1 MADKTISQL
10 TAAPSALGEYTGQEL
25 FVLEQ
30 NNTAKKLTMQILEN
44 WLVSFAD
51 GHGGIQTISKTGTSG
66 LVDTYTITFA
76 DQSTATFTVTNGNGI
91 TGVTQYW
98 AVSSSNTTVPSSW
111 STTRQTMTPTNKYL
125 WSYMTFKQN
134 SGTFSTTKSVVGV
147 YGDTGQAWY
156 VWIRYA
162 GQRPTSDADIGTEPD
177 NWMGVY
183 SGTQTTAPTSYTSYQ
198 WFEIKGETGNT
209 GATGASVASV
219 TRTGGTG
226 EPGSTDTYTITLDNG
241 TVAGTFT
248 VYNGLNGTGAVAT
261 VNGVQPDQSG
271 NVALTA
277 ANINTSGGQ
286 TVQAT
291 LTDLSESK
299 QTRITANGIL
309 KGNGSGGVSAAVAG
323 TDYLTPATNYSP
335 LSRVAGGTVRVLTS
349 ADVGKTFW
357 EQWTSTIQ
365 NEYITYEL
373 TEENSVNMP
382 LGTEI
387 AFLTLFAKE
396 VRIKFTNIRAFHSEL
411 GFFNEGR
418 HTITVKAA
426 PYNLVAMKKID
437 KTYGTST
444 DCWLLTGNVEVV
456 S

>member
-1 MADKTISQL
+1 MADKTIGQL
-10 TAAPSALGEYTGQEL
+10 VAAPSNLAEYTGQEL
-25 FVLEQ
+25 LVLEQ

-125 WSYMTFKQN
+125 WSYMTFTRD
-134 SGTFSTTKSVVGV
+134 SGSFSTTKSVVGV

-156 VWIRYA
+156 VWIKYA

-183 SGTQTTAPTSYTSYQ
+183 SGTASTAPTSYTAYQ
-198 WFEIKGETGNT
+198 WFEIKGETGST
-209 GATGASVASV
+209 GATGASIASV

-226 EPGSTDTYTITLDNG
+226 EAGSTDTYTITLDTG

-248 VYNGLNGTGAVAT
+248 VYNGINGSGAVVT

-286 TVQAT
+286 TVQST
-291 LTDLSESK
+291 LTDLSENK

-309 KGNGSGGVSAAVAG
+309 KGNGTTVSAATKG
-323 TDYLTPATNYSP
+323 TDYGAKSFTVTLT
-335 LSRVAGGTVRVLTS
+335 VAGWSNNAQTVSNSNFVTSGYAYIVSPASGSFADYGSAQIYADDVTTSGRMTFHCTDVPSAALT
-349 ADVGKTFW
+349 
-357 EQWTSTIQ
+357 
-365 NEYITYEL
+365 
-373 TEENSVNMP
+373 VN
-382 LGTEI
+382 I
-387 AFLTLFAKE
+387 A
-396 VRIKFTNIRAFHSEL
+396 R
-411 GFFNEGR
+411 
-418 HTITVKAA
+418 
-426 PYNLVAMKKID
+426 
-437 KTYGTST
+437 
-444 DCWLLTGNVEVV
+444 VV
-456 S
+456 SA

>member
-1 MADKTISQL
+1 MADKPIGQL
-10 TAAPSALGEYTGQEL
+10 PAAPSNLQLYSGSEL
-25 FVLEQ
+25 LVLEQ
-30 NNTAKKLTMQILEN
+30 DGTAKKLTMQILEN
-44 WLVSFAD
+44 WLVSFAE
-51 GHGGIQTISKTGTSG
+51 GHGGIQTINKTGTSG

-125 WSYMTFKQN
+125 WSYMTFARD
-134 SGTFSTTKSVVGV
+134 SGSFSTTKSVVGV

-177 NWMGVY
+177 KWMGVY
-183 SGTQTTAPTSYTSYQ
+183 SGTQATAPTSYTAYQ
-198 WFEIKGETGNT
+198 WFEIKGETGST
-209 GATGASVASV
+209 GATGASIARV

-248 VYNGLNGTGAVAT
+248 VYNGLNGTGAVST

-271 NVALTA
+271 NVSLMA

-291 LTDLSESK
+291 LTDLSENK
-299 QTRITANGIL
+299 QTRITASGIL
-309 KGNGSGGVSAAVAG
+309 KGNGPGGVSAAVAG
-323 TDYLTPATNYSP
+323 TDYLTLATAYSP
-335 LSRVAGGTVRVLTS
+335 LVNVTNANYSIVAS
-349 ADVGKTFW
+349 DAGKTL
-357 EQWTSTIQ
+357 TPAYSTLRNVAVTFTLPQ
-365 NEYITYEL
+365 
-373 TEENSVNMP
+373 SVSASFP
-382 LGTEI
+382 IGAEI
-387 AFLTLFAKE
+387 AFFWQHSSSLKLVFSGGARCAKAGDTE
-396 VRIKFTNIRAFHSEL
+396 FTQNISYNFPERFSMVAIKKTGS
-411 GFFNEGR
+411 
-418 HTITVKAA
+418 AA
-426 PYNLVAMKKID
+426 DGDFWILQ
-437 KTYGTST
+437 
-444 DCWLLTGNVEVV
+444 GNVEVV

>member
-111 STTRQTMTPTNKYL
+111 STTRQTMTPANKYL
-125 WSYMTFKQN
+125 WSYMTFQRD

-156 VWIRYA
+156 VWIKYA
-162 GQRPTSDADIGTEPD
+162 GVHPTSDADMGDTPD
-177 NWMGVY
+177 NWIGIY
-183 SGTQTTAPTSYTSYQ
+183 SGTASTAPTHYTNYQ
-198 WFEIKGETGNT
+198 WFEIKGEKGDTGNT
-209 GATGASVASV
+209 GASIASV

-226 EPGSTDTYTITLDNG
+226 DPGSTDTYTITLDTG

-248 VYNGLNGTGAVAT
+248 VYNGLNGTGAVNS
-261 VNGVQPDQSG
+261 VNGVNPDQSG
-271 NVALTA
+271 NVTIA
-277 ANINTSGGQ
+277 AVNINTSGGQ

-291 LTDLSESK
+291 LNDLSENK
-299 QTRITANGIL
+299 QTKIAANGIL
-309 KGNGSGGVSAAVAG
+309 KGNGTTVSAATKG
-323 TDYLTPATNYSP
+323 TDYGAKSFTVTLT
-335 LSRVAGGTVRVLTS
+335 VAGWSNNAQTASNSNFVTSGYAYIVSPASGSFADYGAAQIYADDVTTAGRMTFHCADAPSTALTV
-349 ADVGKTFW
+349 
-357 EQWTSTIQ
+357 
-365 NEYITYEL
+365 N
-373 TEENSVNMP
+373 
-382 LGTEI
+382 I
-387 AFLTLFAKE
+387 A
-396 VRIKFTNIRAFHSEL
+396 R
-411 GFFNEGR
+411 
-418 HTITVKAA
+418 
-426 PYNLVAMKKID
+426 
-437 KTYGTST
+437 
-444 DCWLLTGNVEVV
+444 VV
-456 S
+456 SA

>member
-1 MADKTISQL
+1 MADKTIGQL

-98 AVSSSNTTVPSSW
+98 AVSSSSTTVPSNW

-125 WSYMTFKQN
+125 WSYMTFQRD

-156 VWIRYA
+156 VWIRYS
-162 GQRPTSDADIGTEPD
+162 GQQPTSDADIGTTPD

-183 SGTQTTAPTSYTSYQ
+183 SGTSSTAPTHYTDYQ
-198 WFEIKGETGNT
+198 WFQIKGAKGNT
-209 GATGASVASV
+209 GDTGASIASV

-226 EPGSTDTYTITLDNG
+226 EPGSTDTYTITLDTG

-261 VNGVQPDQSG
+261 VNGIQPDASG

-277 ANINTSGGQ
+277 ANISTPGG
-286 TVQAT
+286 TNVQAT
-291 LTDLSESK
+291 LTDLSDNK

-309 KGNGSGGVSAAVAG
+309 KGNGTTVSAATKG
-323 TDYLTPATNYSP
+323 TDYGAKSFTVTLT
-335 LSRVAGGTVRVLTS
+335 VAGWSNNAQTVSNSNFVTSGYAYIVSPASGSFADYGSAQIYADDVTTSGRMTFHCTDVPSAALT
-349 ADVGKTFW
+349 
-357 EQWTSTIQ
+357 
-365 NEYITYEL
+365 
-373 TEENSVNMP
+373 VN
-382 LGTEI
+382 I
-387 AFLTLFAKE
+387 A
-396 VRIKFTNIRAFHSEL
+396 R
-411 GFFNEGR
+411 
-418 HTITVKAA
+418 
-426 PYNLVAMKKID
+426 
-437 KTYGTST
+437 
-444 DCWLLTGNVEVV
+444 VV
-456 S
+456 SA

>member
-1 MADKTISQL
+1 MADKTIGQL
-10 TAAPSALGEYTGQEL
+10 TAAPSNLSEYTGQEL

-51 GHGGIQTISKTGTSG
+51 GHGGIQSINKTGTSG

-98 AVSSSNTTVPSSW
+98 AVSASNTTVPSSW

-125 WSYMTFKQN
+125 WSYMTFQRD
-134 SGTFSTTKSVVGV
+134 SGSFSTTKSVVGV

-162 GQRPTSDADIGTEPD
+162 GQQPTSDADIGTEPD

-183 SGTQTTAPTSYTSYQ
+183 SGTQSTAPTSYTAYQ
-198 WFEIKGETGNT
+198 WFEIKGETGST
-209 GATGASVASV
+209 GATGASIASV

-226 EPGSTDTYTITLDNG
+226 APGSTDTYTITLDTG

-277 ANINTSGGQ
+277 ANISTSGGQ

-291 LTDLSESK
+291 LTDLSENK
-299 QTRITANGIL
+299 QTRITASGIL

-323 TDYLTPATNYSP
+323 TDYLTPATNYSHIKNITASP
-335 LSRVAGGTVRVLTS
+335 YAIIASDIGKTIRTDWDLRDSEVTITLDRTTSSSIPEGAEIALLNDFRSTILISTNGIRIMWPGGTGYTDEGAHSVRVTERYSMCALKKMAS
-349 ADVGKTFW
+349 ASPGDLWGIF
-357 EQWTSTIQ
+357 
-365 NEYITYEL
+365 
-373 TEENSVNMP
+373 
-382 LGTEI
+382 
-387 AFLTLFAKE
+387 
-396 VRIKFTNIRAFHSEL
+396 
-411 GFFNEGR
+411 
-418 HTITVKAA
+418 
-426 PYNLVAMKKID
+426 
-437 KTYGTST
+437 
-444 DCWLLTGNVEVV
+444 GNVEVV

>member
-111 STTRQTMTPTNKYL
+111 STTRQTMTPANKYL
-125 WSYMTFKQN
+125 WSYMTFQRD

-156 VWIRYA
+156 VWIKYA
-162 GQRPTSDADIGTEPD
+162 GVQPTSDADMGDTPD
-177 NWMGVY
+177 NWIGIY
-183 SGTQTTAPTSYTSYQ
+183 SGTASTAPTHYTNYQ
-198 WFEIKGETGNT
+198 WFEIKGEKGDTGNT
-209 GATGASVASV
+209 GASIASV

-226 EPGSTDTYTITLDNG
+226 DPGSTDTYTITLDTG

-248 VYNGLNGTGAVAT
+248 VYNGLNGTGAVNS
-261 VNGVQPDQSG
+261 VNGVNPDQSG
-271 NVALTA
+271 NVTIA
-277 ANINTSGGQ
+277 AVNINTSGGQ

-291 LTDLSESK
+291 LNDLSENK
-299 QTRITANGIL
+299 QTKIAANGIL
-309 KGNGSGGVSAAVAG
+309 KGNGTTVSAATKG
-323 TDYLTPATNYSP
+323 TDYGAKSFTVTLT
-335 LSRVAGGTVRVLTS
+335 VAGWSNNAQTASNSNFVTSGYAYIVSPASGSFADYGAAQIYADDVTTAGRMTFHCTDAPSTALTV
-349 ADVGKTFW
+349 
-357 EQWTSTIQ
+357 
-365 NEYITYEL
+365 N
-373 TEENSVNMP
+373 
-382 LGTEI
+382 I
-387 AFLTLFAKE
+387 A
-396 VRIKFTNIRAFHSEL
+396 R
-411 GFFNEGR
+411 
-418 HTITVKAA
+418 
-426 PYNLVAMKKID
+426 
-437 KTYGTST
+437 
-444 DCWLLTGNVEVV
+444 VV
-456 S
+456 SA

>member
-111 STTRQTMTPTNKYL
+111 STTRQTMTPANKYL
-125 WSYMTFKQN
+125 WSYMTFQRD

-156 VWIRYA
+156 VWIKYA
-162 GQRPTSDADIGTEPD
+162 GVQPTSDADMGDTPD
-177 NWMGVY
+177 NWIGIY
-183 SGTQTTAPTSYTSYQ
+183 SGTASTAPTHYTNYQ
-198 WFEIKGETGNT
+198 WFEIKGEKGDTGNT
-209 GATGASVASV
+209 GASIASV

-226 EPGSTDTYTITLDNG
+226 DPGSTDTYTITLDTG

-248 VYNGLNGTGAVAT
+248 VYNGLNGTGAVNS
-261 VNGVQPDQSG
+261 VNGVNPDQSG
-271 NVALTA
+271 NVTIA
-277 ANINTSGGQ
+277 AVNINTSGGQ

-291 LTDLSESK
+291 LNDLSENK
-299 QTRITANGIL
+299 QTKIAANGIL
-309 KGNGSGGVSAAVAG
+309 KGNGTTVSAATKG
-323 TDYLTPATNYSP
+323 TDYGAKSFTVTLT
-335 LSRVAGGTVRVLTS
+335 VAGWSNNAQTVSNSNFVTSGYAYIVSPASGSFADYGAAQIYADDVTTAGRMTFHCADAPSTALT
-349 ADVGKTFW
+349 
-357 EQWTSTIQ
+357 
-365 NEYITYEL
+365 
-373 TEENSVNMP
+373 VN
-382 LGTEI
+382 I
-387 AFLTLFAKE
+387 A
-396 VRIKFTNIRAFHSEL
+396 R
-411 GFFNEGR
+411 
-418 HTITVKAA
+418 
-426 PYNLVAMKKID
+426 
-437 KTYGTST
+437 
-444 DCWLLTGNVEVV
+444 VV
-456 S
+456 SA

>member
-1 MADKTISQL
+1 MADKTIGQL

-98 AVSSSNTTVPSSW
+98 AVSSSNTTVPSRW

-125 WSYMTFKQN
+125 WSYMTFARD
-134 SGTFSTTKSVVGV
+134 SGSFSTTKSVVGV

-156 VWIRYA
+156 VWIKYA
-162 GQRPTSDADIGTEPD
+162 GVQPTSDADMGDTPD
-177 NWMGVY
+177 NWIGIY
-183 SGTQTTAPTSYTSYQ
+183 SGTASTAPTHYTNYQ
-198 WFEIKGETGNT
+198 WFEIKGEKGDTGNT
-209 GATGASVASV
+209 GASIASV

-226 EPGSTDTYTITLDNG
+226 APGSTDTYTITLDTG
-241 TVAGTFT
+241 VVAGTFT
-248 VYNGLNGTGAVAT
+248 VYQGLNGTGAVAS

-291 LTDLSESK
+291 LTDLSENK

-335 LSRVAGGTVRVLTS
+335 VRIISKNIDLASSDIGQTICADTNASDVVITLPSSLSSAAPNGAEIAIMMHSGGREARIDMTSIGGARYNNDGSSVRVNVAKL
-349 ADVGKTFW
+349 
-357 EQWTSTIQ
+357 STL
-365 NEYITYEL
+365 EMVVL
-373 TEENSVNMP
+373 KK
-382 LGTEI
+382 LGTGFW
-387 AFLTLFAKE
+387 ALF
-396 VRIKFTNIRAFHSEL
+396 
-411 GFFNEGR
+411 
-418 HTITVKAA
+418 
-426 PYNLVAMKKID
+426 
-437 KTYGTST
+437 
-444 DCWLLTGNVEVV
+444 GNVEVV